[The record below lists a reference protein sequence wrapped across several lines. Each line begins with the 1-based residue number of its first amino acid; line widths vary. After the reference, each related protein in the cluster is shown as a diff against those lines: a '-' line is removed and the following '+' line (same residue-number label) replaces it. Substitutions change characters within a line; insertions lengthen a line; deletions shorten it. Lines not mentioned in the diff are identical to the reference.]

1 MAISLAKGQK
11 VDLTKGQP
19 GLQTIMVGLGWDE
32 ADSGDEDIDCDAACV
47 LLDENDKVISQ
58 DIDEC
63 CVYFANE
70 SLYGIEHGGDNLTG
84 EGEGDDEVIEINLSK
99 IPSNVHKIVVFM
111 NIFGAE
117 SRDQSFADLKNSF
130 IRLCNSKNNNE
141 EICRFEMNDVNPSAT
156 ALIAGAIYRYNGE
169 WKFGAIG
176 EALEACSYTED
187 VISRYGFED

>member
-32 ADSGDEDIDCDAACV
+32 ADSGDE
-47 LLDENDKVISQ
+47 

-176 EALEACSYTED
+176 EALEACTYTED